1 MKKAVNFSLLFYVAL
16 VIAVFLVGRNIIAD
30 ANMYISNSL
39 LFFIVAIVLGF
50 VFNVVLFEL
59 AHMLGAKLGGYKTY
73 SVSFLGLT
81 FYTTKDKWKIGYDGA
96 YDGFTGET
104 KIVPVKEKTKPILY
118 FWMGSLFLIVEMVV
132 MIILPSLLD
141 VSPVIKYGGYI
152 FTVVA
157 GILLIY
163 NIVPF
168 RLDSTND
175 AILMKYV
182 TNDNIDIF
190 NKICN
195 IKYELYLGNPITEPE
210 IFEKVNYISSRNN
223 YYAYLS
229 YVYKKDYLKAEE
241 IIDSLISQSEEL
253 SEDLYIEVLPAKLY
267 LLTLTKT
274 KEEVEQYFASISVNN
289 RRLLNA
295 CNSIEGCRNYFAFV
309 SLIIEDYDEARNIYR
324 KYISKKEKLKEVG
337 RLFDEESLM
346 SEIMMKI
353 NQVHP
358 DWDFTKN
365 DL

>member
-1 MKKAVNFSLLFYVAL
+1 MKKAVNFSLLFYVVL
-16 VIAVFLVGRNIIAD
+16 VIAVFLIGRNIIAD

-81 FYTTKDKWKIGYDGA
+81 FYMTKDKWKIGYDGA

-118 FWMGSLFLIVEMVV
+118 FWMGSLFLIVEMVI

-152 FTVVA
+152 FAVVA

-182 TNDNIDIF
+182 TNDNIDTF

-195 IKYELYLGNPITEPE
+195 IKYELYLGNPIAEPE
-210 IFEKVNYISSRNN
+210 IFEKVDYISSRNN
-223 YYAYLS
+223 YYAYLG

-241 IIDSLISQSEEL
+241 IIDSLIFQSEEL
-253 SEDLYIEVLPAKLY
+253 SEDLYIEVIPAKLY

-324 KYISKKEKLKEVG
+324 KYVYKKEKLKEVG